1 VKRLQT
7 QDGYFIDPVTNEPSS
22 SIEAIVVDSGALS
35 RNYYN
40 TEGIAQCWSSEGSK
54 PDDNV
59 PVSTRQAVRCLDC
72 PQNIR
77 GASSYGRP
85 CKFFSVITLVT
96 KESKTVCSLRLGGNS
111 LFAKTINNMTLQ
123 QYVDYLKS
131 NSEELDTVLTE
142 VYSVEANGFHRVYFK
157 PARPLSAEE
166 REHVKRLIEE
176 DEESKDNPFNNGK
189 QNMKNTSYILKDV
202 EARYPRI
209 DQPYRYDS
217 NAGVKG
223 KSVPC
228 EAVADNAVYE
238 LDFVMTEPQAKDL
251 YSAMNAAYKSARDD
265 TWPEKLANPFPKIEG
280 GYKGKAR
287 LKAAYN
293 LQPTTPPPQFDADNK
308 RLENGFLLT
317 TGSTINVALEL
328 VPYKMSQSG
337 VALRLRGVQV
347 TNYLP
352 YQTTSPFGV
361 EEGFS
366 ANATPEE
373 DDNIFGEVSEEE
385 VVEAAPEEKPIK
397 EPAKKAKK
405 KEEATPSTSD
415 DLVSA
420 VFEEWGDD

>member
-1 VKRLQT
+1 M
-7 QDGYFIDPVTNEPSS
+7 I
-22 SIEAIVVDSGALS
+22 
-35 RNYYN
+35 
-40 TEGIAQCWSSEGSK
+40 
-54 PDDNV
+54 
-59 PVSTRQAVRCLDC
+59 
-72 PQNIR
+72 
-77 GASSYGRP
+77 
-85 CKFFSVITLVT
+85 
-96 KESKTVCSLRLGGNS
+96 
-111 LFAKTINNMTLQ
+111 
-123 QYVDYLKS
+123 
-131 NSEELDTVLTE
+131 
-142 VYSVEANGFHRVYFK
+142 H
-157 PARPLSAEE
+157 
-166 REHVKRLIEE
+166 
-176 DEESKDNPFNNGK
+176 
-189 QNMKNTSYILKDV
+189 
-202 EARYPRI
+202 
-209 DQPYRYDS
+209 
-217 NAGVKG
+217 
-223 KSVPC
+223 
-228 EAVADNAVYE
+228 
-238 LDFVMTEPQAKDL
+238 
-251 YSAMNAAYKSARDD
+251 
-265 TWPEKLANPFPKIEG
+265 
-280 GYKGKAR
+280 GKAR